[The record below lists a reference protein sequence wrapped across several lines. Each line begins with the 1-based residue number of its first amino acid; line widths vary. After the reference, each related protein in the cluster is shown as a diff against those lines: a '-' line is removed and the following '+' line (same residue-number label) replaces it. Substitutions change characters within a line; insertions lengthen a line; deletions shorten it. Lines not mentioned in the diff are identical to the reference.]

1 MNEGSHLQNY
11 NINLMKILTYYKTHK
26 IIKKLR
32 DLESK
37 YDIIIQQ
44 QEVEEAKESSC
55 VKPIKSNA

>member
-11 NINLMKILTYYKTHK
+11 NINVMKILTYYKTHK

-44 QEVEEAKESSC
+44 QEVEEAKESS
-55 VKPIKSNA
+55 

>member
-44 QEVEEAKESSC
+44 KKLRKQKRVA
-55 VKPIKSNA
+55 A